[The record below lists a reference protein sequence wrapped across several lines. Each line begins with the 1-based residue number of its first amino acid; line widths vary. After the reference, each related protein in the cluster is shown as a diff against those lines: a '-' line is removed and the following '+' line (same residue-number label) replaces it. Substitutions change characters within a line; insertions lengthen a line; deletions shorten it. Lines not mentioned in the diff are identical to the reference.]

1 VEAAIAQGWRHSDFN
16 GVQQE
21 GAGLYQ
27 LTMKDGKR
35 HSTAVAFLRPILSAP
50 T

>member
-1 VEAAIAQGWRHSDFN
+1 MSKIPTLMA
-16 GVQQE
+16 QE

-27 LTMKDGKR
+27 LTVKDGKR
-35 HSTAVAFLRPILSAP
+35 HSTVAFLRPILSAP